1 VKRHTTSLLFIAMSV
16 VVLCAA
22 LFGVP
27 RVHINTDMTRYLPES
42 YQVKQGLNI
51 MEAQLP
57 DIGPLFADGNELM
70 PTGLPRTLAIGVG
83 LLFAVLLVMCSS
95 VMEVLLFL
103 VTTLFAVILNVGSNA
118 LLPSVSMMTNT
129 LSSVLQMVLS
139 MDYCIILMNRF
150 REEKAGGKPKAEAM
164 QSALRASASSI
175 LSSASTT
182 IVSLLMLCFIHLKIG
197 ADLGIVLAK
206 GVTWS
211 LLCTFTVLPA
221 LILWGDRAVEAT
233 RKKVPRFPAAGMAR
247 FEVRLRYPLTLI
259 FLLIFTGF
267 AFLKNQTPITYSPSW
282 KNSANENA
290 GDNTMLLLY
299 PTAESDAIPALL
311 ERISADTCVLQTVSY
326 PSLMQVPRTTRELMA
341 LSSGTALPFPPELL
355 DLVYYAHSHPER
367 TEKFSF
373 KQLQDGLQALS
384 AQGLIPAGMPL
395 PTLGSKISPAAMPIA
410 EFSAAETAIETEPE
424 PTVLREPE
432 PSVPTVTE
440 ASDTLCAPRDT
451 LPPSRF
457 AYAQVNTPLT
467 AAEMAALLGMNP
479 KQVSMAY
486 RLAGKPKGT
495 MTALELLTF
504 VREKILPDKRYAAFI
519 PKGMAEETARA
530 EAELRAIRRPDT
542 TLVAAAEV
550 PLDTIHTAADS
561 ALFAEIPADK
571 AVVLAEVPAIWE
583 EVAPDPLDE
592 LLDMALSSRRY
603 SAGQVYRALRKAGIA
618 VEREQLELLYLYLGA
633 QEYPD
638 STLALSAEN
647 LLAYVSDTLLCNPA
661 MARFVPDSLKEQI
674 PQARDSL
681 LAKIGVLRGKEYSAA
696 VVLSAYPIESEATFA
711 FTERLEALAD
721 DALDGRHYWVGESR
735 MYKELKDGFPQEQ
748 VLLTV
753 LTILAIFL
761 IVALTLHS
769 LLIPIPLIMTI
780 LCGIF
785 VNIWASGLG
794 GHTLYYLSYLIIQGI
809 LMGATIDYSILFTHY
824 YQEARRK
831 LPLADAIE
839 AAYSGT
845 SHSILT
851 SGLILCIVPGLMP
864 YTMDDPMIASVLKS
878 LAIGTFAILLLI
890 LFLLPG
896 VIAVLDPLLRSR
908 KAS

>member
-1 VKRHTTSLLFIAMSV
+1 MSV
-16 VVLCAA
+16 AVVCAA

-27 RVHINTDMTRYLPES
+27 RVQINTDMTRYLPDS
-42 YQVKQGLNI
+42 YQLKQGLNVL
-51 MEAQLP
+51 EAQLS
-57 DIGPLFADGNELM
+57 DIGPIFADGNELM

-103 VTTLFAVILNVGSNA
+103 ITTVFAVILNVGSNA

-182 IVSLLMLCFIHLKIG
+182 IVSLLMLCFIRLKIG

-206 GVTWS
+206 GVTLS

-233 RKKVPRFPAAGMAR
+233 RKPVPRFPAAAMAR
-247 FEVRLRYPLTLI
+247 FEVRLRYPLTLV
-259 FLLIFTGF
+259 FLLIFIGF
-267 AFLKNQTPITYSPSW
+267 AILKSQTTISYSPSW
-282 KNSANENA
+282 KNSANEKGSDNA
-290 GDNTMLLLY
+290 LLLLY
-299 PTAESDAIPALL
+299 PTGESPAIPALL

-341 LSSGTALPFPPELL
+341 LSAGTALPFPPELL
-355 DLVYYAHSHPER
+355 DLVYYAHAHPER

-384 AQGLIPAGMPL
+384 AQGLVPAGMPL
-395 PTLGSKISPAAMPIA
+395 PTLGPKRSPAALPIA
-410 EFSAAETAIETEPE
+410 EFPEEETAIEAEPE
-424 PTVLREPE
+424 LTVLREPE
-432 PSVPTVTE
+432 PSAPPVAEP
-440 ASDTLCAPRDT
+440 ADSLCAPRDT

-457 AYAQVNTPLT
+457 TYAQIHTPLT

-495 MTALELLTF
+495 MTALELLGF
-504 VREKILPDKRYAAFI
+504 VREKILPEKRYAAFI
-519 PKGMAEETARA
+519 PKGMAEEVARA
-530 EAELRAIRRPDT
+530 EAELSAVRKPDST
-542 TLVAAAEV
+542 IIAAAEV
-550 PLDTIHTAADS
+550 PLDTLRTAADS
-561 ALFAEIPADK
+561 ALIAVIPASES
-571 AVVLAEVPAIWE
+571 VVAAAPIALE
-583 EVAPDPLDE
+583 EVAPDPLEE
-592 LLDMALSSRRY
+592 LLEMALSSRRY
-603 SAGQVYRALRKAGIA
+603 SAGQVCLALRKAGIA

-633 QEYPD
+633 RNYPD

-661 MARFVPDSLKEQI
+661 LARFVPDSLKERI
-674 PQARDSL
+674 PEARDSL
-681 LAKIGVLRGKEYSAA
+681 LGRIGILRGEEYSAA
-696 VVLSAYPIESEATFA
+696 VVLSRYPIESEATFD
-711 FTERLEALAD
+711 FVERLDALAN

-761 IVALTLHS
+761 IVALTLRS

-794 GHTLYYLSYLIIQGI
+794 GHTLYYLSFLIIQGI
-809 LMGATIDYSILFTHY
+809 LMGATIDYSILFTQH

-831 LPLADAIE
+831 MALAE
-839 AAYSGT
+839 AMENAYRGT

-864 YTMDDPMIASVLKS
+864 YTMDDPMIGSVLKS
-878 LAIGTFAILLLI
+878 LSIGAFAILLLI

-896 VIAVLDPLLRSR
+896 VIAVLDPLLHSR
-908 KAS
+908 KAAEK